1 MRPVPFEDL
10 TTEQQ
15 QFARLPTTRHVA
27 AIGAPGSGKTLVLLH
42 RALQLIERGTA
53 PERVLIVTYTNAL
66 EDYIAAGLHEFGLP
80 RSMVISFDDL
90 VRRQHRRITGR
101 ARQRRDKPAGR
112 DRYERLRDEVHSLV
126 SHEASS
132 GLFDFEPP
140 WDAVLVDE
148 AQDLSATDISTLA
161 LLGRHVTVVLDGRQR
176 LYERGGSTSDL
187 LGALGLRY
195 ETTTLLSTFRCS
207 ENVIKIASSLA
218 VDPEDRAALPAGV
231 ARRGAEITSLRVVA
245 QSREEEEEHLKAAL
259 RARLDAH
266 QTCAV
271 LLPERRWAFGL
282 AKALRNEFFVE
293 DQSSLDLTSGAV
305 KVLTYHSAKGLS
317 FDSVFLPRLYE
328 ANYSSVARLGSR
340 ESLLFVALTRAT
352 SYLFLSTVAGL
363 EVKEWSTLESVST
376 AHLAPPDP
384 VGATSMRRVAAPL
397 VKEADFLEDYL

>member
-15 QFARLPTTRHVA
+15 QFARLPTARHVA

-42 RALQLIERGTA
+42 RALQLIDRGIA

-90 VRRQHRRITGR
+90 VRRQYRRITGR

-112 DRYERLRDEVHSLV
+112 DLYERLRDEVHSLV
-126 SHEASS
+126 SHEASG
-132 GLFDFEPP
+132 GLFDFEPL
-140 WDAVLVDE
+140 WDAILVDE
-148 AQDLSATDISTLA
+148 AQDLSATDISTLT

-218 VDPEDRAALPAGV
+218 VDPEDRASLPAGV

-282 AKALRNEFFVE
+282 AKALRDEFSVE

-328 ANYSSVARLGSR
+328 TNYSSVARMGPR

-352 SYLFLSTVAGL
+352 SYLFLSTVAGQ

-376 AHLAPPDP
+376 AYLAPPDP
-384 VGATSMRRVAAPL
+384 VGATSARRVAAPM
-397 VKEADFLEDYL
+397 VREADFLEDYL